1 MEHISN
7 WTIILNMWIQ
17 LLNLI
22 IFFVVFKIFFAW
34 PIVEAVEKR
43 KKMLDELKNADEI
56 LKKKLEEAEREKKS
70 IIEEWLIHKN
80 KLIEEAKEEANQKKK
95 SILEQAEREKEAII
109 QKWEQQ
115 IKSEKEELEKS
126 WEDSVKRWIYS
137 IYEKLVWENN
147 EEFIKQ
153 YTDKVVLK
161 K

>member
-1 MEHISN
+1 MEHVTN

-22 IFFVVFKIFFAW
+22 IFFVVFKMFFAW

-43 KKMLDELKNADEI
+43 KKMLNELKNADEI

-80 KLIEEAKEEANQKKK
+80 KLIEESKQEAEQKRK
-95 SILEQAEREKEAII
+95 SILEQAEREKNAII

-115 IKSEKEELEKS
+115 IKSDKEELEKE
-126 WEDSVKRWIYS
+126 WEKSVKKWIYTV
-137 IYEKLVWENN
+137 YEKLVWWN
-147 EEFIKQ
+147 EGFIKQ

>member
-1 MEHISN
+1 MENVTN

-43 KKMLDELKNADEI
+43 KKMIDELKNADEI

-80 KLIEEAKEEANQKKK
+80 KLIEEAKQDAEQKRK
-95 SILEQAEREKEAII
+95 SILEQAEREKSTIV
-109 QKWEQQ
+109 QKWEQE
-115 IKSEKEELEKS
+115 IKSEKEELENQ
-126 WEDSVKRWIYS
+126 WEKSVKKWIYTV
-137 IYEKLVWENN
+137 YEKLVWWN

-153 YTDKVVLK
+153 YTDKVALK

>member
-147 EEFIKQ
+147 KEFIKQ